1 MGRVAVQF
9 VLGEVKCKLV
19 KVAKVEFR
27 VSKRSQRVKKRNA
40 S

>member
-19 KVAKVEFR
+19 KVPKGEE
-27 VSKRSQRVKKRNA
+27 RNA